1 MILSFLKIYNL
12 HNKKVT
18 QIYTRKVI
26 QIYSRETK
34 FMTN

>member
-12 HNKKVT
+12 RNKKVT
-18 QIYTRKVI
+18 QIYTRKVT

>member
-18 QIYTRKVI
+18 QIYTR
-26 QIYSRETK
+26 ETK
-34 FMTN
+34 FMAN